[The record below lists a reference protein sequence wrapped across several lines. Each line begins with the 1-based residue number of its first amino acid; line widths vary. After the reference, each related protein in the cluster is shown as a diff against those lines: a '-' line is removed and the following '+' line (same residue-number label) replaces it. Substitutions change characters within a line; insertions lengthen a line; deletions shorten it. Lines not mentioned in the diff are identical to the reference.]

1 MNLKEFNSLTDLFF
15 YQADKQNPNL
25 DFLEWLNP
33 KNKKKY
39 TWGETSKNIQKFA
52 IFLKDILKEGDRC
65 LLVSEN
71 RPEWLICDL
80 AIMLSDGITVP
91 AYTTYTE
98 KDYKYLIEDCQPS
111 VIIVSND
118 EMHKKLKKIIQE
130 KEFIKK
136 VITFD
141 EIKNVEQKDK
151 YLTFESIVNN
161 KINKNEIKKNKNMNK
176 EQDQKQDSKQD
187 QDNKEDKKDQ
197 NSNQNENQNQ
207 NQNDNKKNN
216 SNNDENPNQDESPQ
230 VDNNESNQNQEIQSN
245 QSAENIL
252 NALKENEKV
261 NKKRKQKKSSQ
272 ESVKDW

>member
-1 MNLKEFNSLTDLFF
+1 MKIFLITVLFF
-15 YQADKQNPNL
+15 HSHLNSQDSGYQMYKDGDINSALQYYNTLLEMENEDISKESLLYNIGTIYSSMNSIPEANSVFQKAYNDSLENFSSDLSYNYGNALYRSKNLEKSLNAYRDALLRNPN
-25 DFLEWLNP
+25 DSDAR
-33 KNKKKY
+33 KNY
-39 TWGETSKNIQKFA
+39 
-52 IFLKDILKEGDRC
+52 
-65 LLVSEN
+65 
-71 RPEWLICDL
+71 
-80 AIMLSDGITVP
+80 
-91 AYTTYTE
+91 
-98 KDYKYLIEDCQPS
+98 
-111 VIIVSND
+111 
-118 EMHKKLKKIIQE
+118 
-130 KEFIKK
+130 EF
-136 VITFD
+136 V
-141 EIKNVEQKDK
+141 
-151 YLTFESIVNN
+151 
-161 KINKNEIKKNKNMNK
+161 KNEIKKNKNMIK
-176 EQDQKQDSKQD
+176 QQDQKQDSKQD

>member
-1 MNLKEFNSLTDLFF
+1 MEVLKLAEDKKSITEERAKWWGTRFYLSGKKVKTYVELAILEMENEDISKESLLYNIGTIYSSMNSIPEANSVFQKAYNDSLENFSSDLS
-15 YQADKQNPNL
+15 YNYGNALYRSKNLEKSLNAYRDALLRNPN
-25 DFLEWLNP
+25 DSDAR
-33 KNKKKY
+33 KNY
-39 TWGETSKNIQKFA
+39 
-52 IFLKDILKEGDRC
+52 
-65 LLVSEN
+65 
-71 RPEWLICDL
+71 
-80 AIMLSDGITVP
+80 
-91 AYTTYTE
+91 
-98 KDYKYLIEDCQPS
+98 
-111 VIIVSND
+111 
-118 EMHKKLKKIIQE
+118 
-130 KEFIKK
+130 EF
-136 VITFD
+136 V
-141 EIKNVEQKDK
+141 
-151 YLTFESIVNN
+151 
-161 KINKNEIKKNKNMNK
+161 KNEIKKNKNMNK
-176 EQDQKQDSKQD
+176 QQDQKQDSKQD